1 MGRRSRHR
9 LLRRPPARRLLSA
22 LGVQEIA
29 AHGETILFNGG
40 SLPARYLKL
49 SMEEMEASLR
59 ASGLISDT
67 VWRET
72 MALLDNPRFWT
83 WQNSYVATSGR
94 TPAA

>member
-1 MGRRSRHR
+1 
-9 LLRRPPARRLLSA
+9 
-22 LGVQEIA
+22 
-29 AHGETILFNGG
+29 
-40 SLPARYLKL
+40 
-49 SMEEMEASLR
+49 MEASLR

-83 WQNSYVATSGR
+83 WQNSYVATAGR